1 MAQTQQLSIVPNAVR
16 RGIELVEP
24 IYRRQPAETDKEYQL
39 FLIYRDLPW
48 DERSLKK
55 VSAIATE
62 NPNTRYPHSSV
73 VDAKNKWNWERRVDA
88 FELFIQE
95 VQSDKQERAIL
106 ELKSEVELLAL
117 RLVRKIA
124 NIEAIENPLDLTNPL
139 IQRDLAVIEAIIGK
153 GNAGKFILDAYK
165 TVIGEKL
172 QLGGKKIEELVWK
185 AVA

>member
-1 MAQTQQLSIVPNAVR
+1 MELSVVPSTPSSTR
-16 RGIELVEP
+16 RGIPLQEP
-24 IYRRQPAETDKEYQL
+24 IYRRQEHETDKEYQL

-48 DERSLKK
+48 DQRSLKR

-62 NPNTRYPHSSV
+62 NPNIRHPHTAV
-73 VDAKNKWNWERRVDA
+73 IDAKNKWSWEKRVDA

-95 VQSDKQERAIL
+95 IQSDKQERAVL
-106 ELKSEVELLAL
+106 ELKAEVEVLAL

-124 NIEAIENPLDLTNPL
+124 NIEAIENPLDLSDPK

-153 GNAGKFILDAYK
+153 GNAGKFVLDAYK

-172 QLGGKKIEELVWK
+172 QIGSKKIEDLVWK